1 MKYSVKF
8 RSPHKTCQ
16 GLTWPNKQVKVL
28 VRWGAGSKVRNAAKP
43 LRCPVEINSL
53 PAILRNAD
61 KLHMK
66 QVFVDNGISSPEF
79 APNTAEGRK
88 LFIENKWNV
97 VFKTKFHSG
106 GRGMEFEPV
115 ENIVKFEGEQYKNGI
130 LERRINTKREFRIH
144 VVVPTG
150 KWMAVEKLRRK
161 DRLNEKAR
169 NLENCIFKLEFQK
182 PDNWQE
188 AVDLAFKAASAME
201 LDVSAV
207 DIAWSGKK
215 WYVIETNS
223 AAGMADKTKEFYQN
237 AIDEAIDV
245 KIEKYLKNE

>member
-1 MKYSVKF
+1 MKYPVNF

-16 GLTWPNKQVKVL
+16 GLTWPKKPIKVL
-28 VRWGAGSKVRNAAKP
+28 VRWGAGKKVRNTARP

-53 PAILRNAD
+53 PAILQNAD
-61 KLHMK
+61 KIYMK
-66 QVFVDNGISSPEF
+66 QIFAENNISSPEF
-79 APNTAEGRK
+79 ALNTAEGRK
-88 LFIENKWNV
+88 LFIDNKWNV
-97 VFKTKFHSG
+97 VFKRRFHSG
-106 GRGMEFEPV
+106 GNGMEFEPI
-115 ENIVKFEGEQYKNGI
+115 ENIAKFEAEIYHNGI

-144 VVVPTG
+144 VIVPTG

-161 DRLNEKAR
+161 DRLNERAR
-169 NLENCIFKLEFQK
+169 NLENCIFKLDFPR

-188 AVDLAFKAASAME
+188 AVDLAFKAAAVMN

-223 AAGMADKTKEFYQN
+223 AAGMADKTKEFYQK